1 MIAMPMTAI
10 LYVMVGL
17 IADNR
22 SVWSIGA
29 LVFALVAVA
38 GMAFFPHDGNRTG
51 ASHHRLIFSPQRDRL
66 GFLPSASTVLVA
78 HMWRSSP
85 RLPSGRGTSANL
97 LACDRLC

>member
-1 MIAMPMTAI
+1 MTRGRFYMIAMPMTAI

-38 GMAFFPHDGNRTG
+38 GMAFFPHDGN
-51 ASHHRLIFSPQRDRL
+51 
-66 GFLPSASTVLVA
+66 
-78 HMWRSSP
+78 
-85 RLPSGRGTSANL
+85 
-97 LACDRLC
+97 